1 VVLRKQI
8 TNIQKTDT
16 NIQEMMS
23 SIQDIDLEFEE
34 NKNIKIESIGSISE
48 IIRPWPIQYK
58 SIQAEQERTKT
69 LTEFRKDAQ
78 VKTITTISLYFSHT
92 RSIYI

>member
-1 VVLRKQI
+1 
-8 TNIQKTDT
+8 
-16 NIQEMMS
+16 MS

-58 SIQAEQERTKT
+58 SIQAEQERSSYM
-69 LTEFRKDAQ
+69 EE
-78 VKTITTISLYFSHT
+78 
-92 RSIYI
+92 